1 MKNDEFGDRMKRYE
15 SVETRRRLDLMQP
28 VYARIDGRC
37 FSSFTHGMER
47 PFDSMMSGA
56 MIEVTSFLVEETH
69 ARIGY
74 TQSDEI
80 SLCWLAETPE
90 TPILFDG
97 KIQKMVSVLAS
108 IATARFLQLALQRW
122 PEKCAQTPPT
132 FDCRV
137 FQLPTREE
145 AANAFLWRAQ
155 DATKNAIS
163 MAARSHFSAKALH
176 GKSGFEM
183 KQLLADKDIDFND
196 YPPAFRLGTFLRRTT
211 IERPLSE
218 EERRHIPEKHR
229 PVPGTLFQ
237 RSHIATIEMPP
248 FHQVANRTQVIFD
261 SAEPMVRESD

>member
-1 MKNDEFGDRMKRYE
+1 MKGYE
-15 SVETRRRLDLMQP
+15 SVETARRLDLMQP

-37 FSSFTHGMER
+37 FSSFTRGMAR
-47 PFDSMMSGA
+47 PFDATMSNA

-80 SLCWLAETPE
+80 SLCWLAQTSESS
-90 TPILFDG
+90 ILFDG

-108 IATARFLQLALQRW
+108 IATAKFLQVALQRW
-122 PEKCAQTPPT
+122 PEKCAKALPT

-137 FQLPTREE
+137 FQLPSREE

-176 GKSGFEM
+176 GKSGVEM
-183 KQLLADKDIDFND
+183 KQMLAEKGIDFND
-196 YPPAFRLGTFLRRTT
+196 YPPAFRLGTFLRRAT
-211 IERPLSE
+211 IERPLSD
-218 EERRHIPEKHR
+218 EERERIPEKHR
-229 PVPGTLFQ
+229 PQPGALFQ
-237 RSHIATIEMPP
+237 RSHISKIEMPP
-248 FHQVANRTQVIFD
+248 FHQVTNRASVIFD
-261 SAEPMVRESD
+261 GANPMVRENS